1 MIKANTMTPA
11 EQAISERA
19 IAHAKSQ
26 KKKVAGLLTDLTI
39 YTPEQ
44 NPVAVF
50 MSGSPGAGKTE
61 AALSLIESF
70 GSVVLIDPD
79 SFRDYFDEYDGSNAW
94 LFQGAVSILVEKVLD
109 FAFKRNLT
117 FLLDGTLTNAAKARA
132 NIERCL
138 KRVRFVQIIYVYQ
151 DPLLAWNFV
160 QAREV
165 TEGRRIRPEN
175 FIDQYFEAR
184 NVVNMLKAEF
194 KSNIRVDLLVKNV
207 DNSSRFYKMN
217 VDSIDR
223 HIPEKHSRADLE
235 QKLLTS
241 GESK

>member
-1 MIKANTMTPA
+1 
-11 EQAISERA
+11 
-19 IAHAKSQ
+19 
-26 KKKVAGLLTDLTI
+26 
-39 YTPEQ
+39 
-44 NPVAVF
+44 

-79 SFRDYFDEYDGSNAW
+79 TFREFFDDYDGSNAW

-109 FAFKRNLT
+109 LAFKRNLS
-117 FLLDGTLTNAAKARA
+117 FLLDGTLTNEAKARS
-132 NIERCL
+132 NIQRCL
-138 KRVRFVQIIYVYQ
+138 SKGRFVQIIYVYQ
-151 DPLLAWNFV
+151 NPMLAWNFV

-184 NVVNMLKAEF
+184 NVVNCLKAEF
-194 KSNIRVDLLVKNV
+194 GSEIRVDLLVKNM
-207 DNSSRFYKMN
+207 DNSKRSYRMN
-217 VDSIDR
+217 VDSIDQ
-223 HIPEKHSRADLE
+223 HIPEKHSRADLT